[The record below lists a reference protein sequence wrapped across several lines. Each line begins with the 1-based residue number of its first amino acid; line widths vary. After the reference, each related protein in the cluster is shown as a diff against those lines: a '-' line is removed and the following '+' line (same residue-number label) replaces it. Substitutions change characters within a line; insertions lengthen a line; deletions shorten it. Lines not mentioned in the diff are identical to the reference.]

1 LEADLMADATI
12 MYFVWAMTLG
22 AISAVSLP
30 LGSLVGLNVRFQQN
44 FIAMFAAFGAGALIA
59 ALSVELVAPTAIA
72 FTELGNGEGGNHARA
87 NFFALI
93 VGGILGGLLFVTL
106 DAVVNQSG
114 GYLRKTSTTLAHMA
128 KHRREEV
135 RNVMQGVLEAPPFD
149 ALPADMTE
157 VLAGMLQ
164 PVSFA
169 KDDVILGPEDE
180 PAEGYIIL
188 DGLVDVEIVGKSGA
202 EYGPGTVTGMLAL
215 FVPALAGVGT
225 IRAKSDVKCLA
236 LKRDDINHLR
246 TLSPEFDRACHNL
259 AGERVAQ
266 LEQHLTTRLSK
277 AVEWT
282 RAAGAA
288 LRLGEEVP
296 ALTIHRAHSEHK
308 GAPLAVWLGIL
319 LDGIPESIVIGA
331 GLYLLIAAS
340 ASAESLRFVHVI
352 PYTLIAGLFL
362 SNFPEALSSSANMLA
377 VGWSKRRI
385 FLMWFA
391 LMVITAI
398 GAGLGYLLAGV
409 LSETWLVFAEGLA
422 AGAMLTMI
430 AAAMIPE
437 AAEHG
442 NPSAVGLS
450 TLAGFL
456 AAVMFKLLE

>member
-1 LEADLMADATI
+1 MADTTL

-30 LGSLVGLNVRFQQN
+30 LGSLVGLNVRFHRQ

-72 FTELGNGEGGNHARA
+72 FTESGHAEGSSHARA

-93 VGGILGGLLFVTL
+93 IGGVLGGLLFVTL
-106 DAVVNQSG
+106 DAIVNQNG

-128 KHRREEV
+128 KRRREEV
-135 RNVMQGVLEAPPFD
+135 RNVMQSVLEAPPFNS
-149 ALPADMTE
+149 LPSHTAEM
-157 VLAGMLQ
+157 LAGMLQ
-164 PVSFA
+164 PVGFA
-169 KDDVILGPEDE
+169 KDEVIIGPGDD
-180 PAEGYIIL
+180 PTEGYIIL
-188 DGLVDVEIVGKSGA
+188 DGVIEVEIIGKLGA
-202 EYGPGTVTGMLAL
+202 EYGPGTMTGMLAL
-215 FVPALAGVGT
+215 FVPDLARVGT

-236 LKRDDINHLR
+236 LKREDINHLR
-246 TLSPEFDRACHNL
+246 TLSPEFDRACRDL
-259 AGERVAQ
+259 AGERVTE
-266 LEQHLTTRLSK
+266 LEQHLTTQLSK

-282 RAAGAA
+282 RAAGSA
-288 LRLGEEVP
+288 LRLGKEVP
-296 ALTIHRAHSEHK
+296 ELTIHRAHAEQK

-331 GLYLLIAAS
+331 GLYLLIAAN
-340 ASAESLRFVHVI
+340 ASAETLRFVNVI

-362 SNFPEALSSSANMLA
+362 SNFPEALSSSANMMA
-377 VGWSKRRI
+377 AGWSKRRV

-398 GAGLGYLLAGV
+398 GAGLGYVLAGV

-456 AAVMFKLLE
+456 AAVLFKLLE